1 MSIDFRRH
9 FRIQPGERVLDLGCG
24 SGRHTIEACLWPCY
38 TVGVDLSRHDLLR
51 ARWMLADKQRRKIAR
66 GHADFIVADA
76 QFLPFR
82 DGAFDRVMCTEVLEH
97 IPDDR
102 QGMRELARVLRGGGE
117 IAVSV
122 PNYLPERVFWR
133 LSWEYWHTPG
143 GHVRIYRPGEAAR
156 ALEGNGLELHT
167 RRYRH
172 SIQSVYWFF
181 RCLFGKNNEN
191 FIFVRLLQHFINW
204 YHHRRRLRMLELAES
219 VADLV
224 IGKDMILY
232 GRKPESSPS

>member
-1 MSIDFRRH
+1 
-9 FRIQPGERVLDLGCG
+9 VLDLGCG
-24 SGRHTIEACLWPCY
+24 SGRHTIEACLWPCR
-38 TVGVDLSRHDLLR
+38 TVGVDLSHGDLLR
-51 ARWMLADKQRRKIAR
+51 ARWMLADKQRRKIAL

-76 QFLPFR
+76 EHLPFR
-82 DGAFDRVMCTEVLEH
+82 DDAFDKVICTEVLEH
-97 IPDDR
+97 IPDDQ

-122 PNYLPERVFWR
+122 PNYLPERVFWT
-133 LSWEYWHTPG
+133 LSWDYWHTPG
-143 GHVRIYRPGEAAR
+143 GHVRLYRPGQVHR
-156 ALEGNGLELHT
+156 ALERTGLEIHT

-191 FIFVRLLQHFINW
+191 MIFTRYLQKFINW
-204 YHHRRRLRMLELAES
+204 YHHRRRLRALELAEA

-232 GRKPESSPS
+232 GRKPDSSRS